1 MFFSIIKVTMTYCNL
16 KDLTKMYTEE
26 DEFELDVVYLL
37 LPNSYVE
44 NLRHDMILLGGV
56 PFGCD

>member
-1 MFFSIIKVTMTYCNL
+1 MTYCNL
-16 KDLTKMYTEE
+16 KHLIKMYTEE